1 MQHGCSKK
9 RFCLYRNSTCNNCD
23 PYLSIQVVPQRGAC
37 RLTTF
42 RSKTNRRQQ
51 IIALPLFFRHFLH
64 NRNSLEPQNH
74 FPPYFLI
81 ASCLLSVSNRYVCL
95 CTFARVANS
104 IVKRIIQSHVDNL
117 DHFFRVTT
125 RWVCACA
132 RHVSR
137 KQISDKIGK
146 WHGKIVKLSFSVS
159 STKLK
164 DW

>member
-1 MQHGCSKK
+1 MFKEK
-9 RFCLYRNSTCNNCD
+9 VLCLYRNSICNNRD

-42 RSKTNRRQQ
+42 RSKPNRRQQ
-51 IIALPLFFRHFLH
+51 IIALPLFFVIFFTIATHWSLRTIFL
-64 NRNSLEPQNH
+64 LI
-74 FPPYFLI
+74 FL
-81 ASCLLSVSNRYVCL
+81 SQVVCCVSNRYVCL
-95 CTFARVANS
+95 CTFTRVANS

-125 RWVCACA
+125 HWVCACA

-164 DW
+164 N